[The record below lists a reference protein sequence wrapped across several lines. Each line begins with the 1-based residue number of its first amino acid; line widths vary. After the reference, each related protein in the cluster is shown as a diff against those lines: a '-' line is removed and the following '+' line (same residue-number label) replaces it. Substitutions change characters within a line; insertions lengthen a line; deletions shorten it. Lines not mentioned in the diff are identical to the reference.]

1 MKVWTGIV
9 FILCMLVA
17 GCSNMVNYYAGYQV
31 HSKVEVKQD
40 TFNGNY
46 IISSTQVGLRA
57 NLIDDNPSFLSIIKS
72 PNSDELSVVAMTY
85 LTLNTS
91 FYPSYAED
99 KQGNKLNASQAW
111 TDISC
116 DKSSGIYACRWITQV
131 ATVLDWEE
139 IKTKLGEPMQLYMF
153 RIHGNGM
160 ADTAVHSCQIW
171 EIVTEMNR
179 LNGDLSPVVKFGGQP
194 CYN

>member
-1 MKVWTGIV
+1 MKIGTGIV
-9 FILCMLVA
+9 FLLSMLIA
-17 GCSNMVNYYAGYQV
+17 GCSNMVNYYAGYQT
-31 HSKVEVKQD
+31 HSKVEVKKD

-72 PNSDELSVVAMTY
+72 PDSDDLSVVAMTY

-99 KQGNKLNASQAW
+99 KQQNKLIARQAW
-111 TDISC
+111 TDVSC
-116 DKSSGIYACRWITQV
+116 DKSSGVYACRWITQV
-131 ATVLDWEE
+131 ATVLDWEDA
-139 IKTKLGEPMQLYMF
+139 KAKLVEPMQLYMF

-160 ADTAVHSCQIW
+160 ADTAIHSCQMW
-171 EIVTEMNR
+171 EVMTELNR
-179 LNGDLSPVVKFGGQP
+179 LRGDFSPVTQFGGKP
-194 CYN
+194 CYS